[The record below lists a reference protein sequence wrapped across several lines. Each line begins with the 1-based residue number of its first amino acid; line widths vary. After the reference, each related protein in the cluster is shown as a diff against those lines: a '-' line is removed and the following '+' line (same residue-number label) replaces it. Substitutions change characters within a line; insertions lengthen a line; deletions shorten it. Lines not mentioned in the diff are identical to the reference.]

1 MTRLFPTPRC
11 PSFHIARVHVATD
24 GGQNLVNLIAF
35 RLVLSMCEGDAAVTM
50 VISLKRQRDIKT
62 VKECLA
68 DIDEFVH
75 AAVIRRG
82 VMLTRDNKGE

>member
-1 MTRLFPTPRC
+1 
-11 PSFHIARVHVATD
+11 
-24 GGQNLVNLIAF
+24 
-35 RLVLSMCEGDAAVTM
+35 MCEGDAAVTM